1 MPVTYAVG
9 IDVGGTKIAAA
20 LVDLKSGRLNERVVL
35 PTDSARG
42 GGAVLA
48 DCASLAA
55 SLGGRTCPVGI
66 GLCELVD
73 LDGRP
78 ASADTIDWRDL
89 DVAGAIGAPRVV
101 IESDVR
107 AAAHA
112 EARFGAGIGRSP
124 FLHVVVGTG
133 ASVSLVVDGEP
144 YTGAHGRAI
153 VLGAPPVEEIASG
166 RALARRAG
174 VERAE
179 DALGNPAHARLV
191 GEAAQALAQVLAVLV
206 NALDPE
212 LVVVS
217 GGLGGDPS
225 FLERLAA
232 ATRPLVAYPVHPLEI
247 VGSALGADGG
257 MIGAALA
264 TLENRGR

>member
-1 MPVTYAVG
+1 MTHAVG
-9 IDVGGTKIAAA
+9 IDVGGTKIAAG

-35 PTDSARG
+35 PTDPARG

-48 DCASLAA
+48 DCASLAS
-55 SLGGRTCPVGI
+55 SLGGHTWPVGI

-89 DVAGAIGAPRVV
+89 DVAAAIGAPHVV

-107 AAAHA
+107 AAARA
-112 EARFGAGIGRSP
+112 EARFGAGAGRSP

-144 YTGAHGRAI
+144 FAGAHGRAI
-153 VLGAPPVEEIASG
+153 VLGAPPVEGIASG
-166 RALARRAG
+166 LALARRSG

-179 DALGNPAHARLV
+179 DVLANPAHARLV
-191 GEAAQALAQVLAVLV
+191 GEAAHALALVLAVLV

-212 LVVVS
+212 VVVVG
-217 GGLGGDPS
+217 GGLGGEPS
-225 FLERLAA
+225 FLERVAA
-232 ATRPLVAYPVHPLEI
+232 ATRPLIAYPSRPLEI

-257 MIGAALA
+257 VIGAALA
-264 TLENRGR
+264 TLQNRER